1 MFYRILLS
9 AACGSSEEELNTGW
23 ECIKRDSADL
33 GSGKMVPLFPLTGK
47 CMKETLQEKLGMG
60 RNFKSLL
67 CISSRRHRIM
77 TLLEGTD

>member
-47 CMKETLQEKLGMG
+47 CMNETLQEKLGMG
-60 RNFKSLL
+60 RNFKKLTL
-67 CISSRRHRIM
+67 YLVF
-77 TLLEGTD
+77 LLEDIDL